1 MHSLTGSRQRGTH
14 VLTGSTHAYT
24 HTCVH
29 APRKDPQIHVH
40 LHGDRLPT
48 CRHTAMALCC
58 QWLHQRGEEHK
69 TKQKNTPM
77 TLKSFYSRNHRLPLP
92 WIRAVTP
99 APACLPPWLPNSQ
112 QAGRRGGC
120 PVTAGEGRGGEGPGG
135 RGSTPHTFT
144 DSGPQLGRERLRKTD
159 GQTEIQKE
167 QEHRHQLPK
176 TQTTVSIAQ
185 ICPLPELHS
194 LSQFSTTQGVIQSQ
208 IYKRIQNTQIYTNPE
223 HTLSKILGPHNSEYT
238 HS

>member
-1 MHSLTGSRQRGTH
+1 MHI
-14 VLTGSTHAYT
+14 

-48 CRHTAMALCC
+48 CKHTAMALCC
-58 QWLHQRGEEHK
+58 RWLHQRGEKHK

-77 TLKSFYSRNHRLPLP
+77 TLKSFYSCNHRLPLP

-120 PVTAGEGRGGEGPGG
+120 PVTAGEGRGGEGLGG
-135 RGSTPHTFT
+135 RGTTPHTRSQT
-144 DSGPQLGRERLRKTD
+144 QGLNQGGRDSEKQMGRQRYRKS
-159 GQTEIQKE
+159 K
-167 QEHRHQLPK
+167 EHRHQLSK
-176 TQTTVSIAQ
+176 T
-185 ICPLPELHS
+185 
-194 LSQFSTTQGVIQSQ
+194 
-208 IYKRIQNTQIYTNPE
+208 
-223 HTLSKILGPHNSEYT
+223 
-238 HS
+238 

>member
-1 MHSLTGSRQRGTH
+1 
-14 VLTGSTHAYT
+14 
-24 HTCVH
+24 
-29 APRKDPQIHVH
+29 
-40 LHGDRLPT
+40 
-48 CRHTAMALCC
+48 
-58 QWLHQRGEEHK
+58 
-69 TKQKNTPM
+69 M